1 MQPSVAIPRITT
13 HLGEFT
19 SDDHLA
25 VGQRTHIKNR
35 SVDAGCHPAPLLVEC
50 AVWLQSRDK
59 RILLAING
67 GELAADDDAAVLL
80 HPHRVNNIIGTH
92 ARRESRISG
101 TIRIQPSDL
110 AERGIG

>member
-1 MQPSVAIPRITT
+1 MQPSVAVPRITT

-19 SDDHLA
+19 PDDNLA
-25 VGQRTHIKNR
+25 VGERTHIKNR
-35 SVDAGCHPAPLLVEC
+35 TIDAGRRAAPLLVEC
-50 AVWLQSRDK
+50 TVWQQSRDK

-67 GELAADDDAAVLL
+67 GELAADDDAAILL

-110 AERGIG
+110 AERGIR